1 MDQPAAPMGAP
12 FNRILWSVQ
21 AGVVLTT
28 AGAGLWLAKNGVLD
42 EAAQAM
48 QVVAI
53 LTMAL
58 GLGFVLS
65 ALASYALSRQLG
77 LVNSPANHA

>member
-1 MDQPAAPMGAP
+1 MGAP

-28 AGAGLWLAKNGVLD
+28 AGAGLWLAKNGIID

-58 GLGFVLS
+58 GLGFVAVGARLLR
-65 ALASYALSRQLG
+65 AVAAARPGQLAGQPC
-77 LVNSPANHA
+77 VT